1 MSERKVIKR
10 SVAAFGAMELCYLM
24 PNCEDC
30 PFSIDVDC
38 GGKLEDFVKKNGLT
52 IEIEPED

>member
-1 MSERKVIKR
+1 MAKRKVIKC
-10 SVAAFGAMELCYLM
+10 SVAGFGAIPLCYLV

-30 PFSIDVDC
+30 PFWDDDDC
-38 GGKLEDFVKKNGLT
+38 EGKLEDLVKKNGLT